1 MTTPKPSNYIKQ
13 AERNVIQQ
21 AKFWTDFQEFLDS
34 MQYSLR
40 ESLDS
45 KYDAEEFS
53 RGIQMLRKA
62 SYKQQQFAL
71 ARCFAISAVGGDEAK
86 EYSKE
91 RARKLF
97 GGEYSTM
104 QWLDENFRCP
114 SYWKTTD
121 EEGFQEELKKA
132 LED

>member
-1 MTTPKPSNYIKQ
+1 MTQKSYIQK

-21 AKFWTDFQEFLDS
+21 AKFWTDFQEFLDR

-40 ESLDS
+40 DSLDN

-53 RGIQMLRKA
+53 QGIQMLRKA
-62 SYKQQQFAL
+62 AYKQQQFAL
-71 ARCFAISAVGGDEAK
+71 ARCFVISAVGGDDSK
-86 EYSKE
+86 QYSKE
-91 RARKLF
+91 RAKKLF
-97 GGEYSTM
+97 GGSYSTM
-104 QWLDENFRCP
+104 QWLDENFRIP
-114 SYWKTTD
+114 NYWKTAD